1 MEACENY
8 NHNIMEACEN
18 YEHYTMEAA
27 WRAKNNQYT
36 MESC

>member
-8 NHNIMEACEN
+8 NHNIMDACEN

-27 WRAKNNQYT
+27 WRAKNNHYT